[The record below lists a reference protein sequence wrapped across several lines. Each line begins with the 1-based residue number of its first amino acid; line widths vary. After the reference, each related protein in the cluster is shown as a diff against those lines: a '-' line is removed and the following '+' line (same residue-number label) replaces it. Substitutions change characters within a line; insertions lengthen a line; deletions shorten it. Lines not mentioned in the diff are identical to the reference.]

1 MHYSSKIFPAIM
13 PLLNKISYS
22 RDATVAAVR
31 DYYGFLVDMYLPKS
45 QVLQAP
51 DGGWPTI
58 TSDAWTGFGKSDEVF
73 ELLRHL
79 PYISSTNYEEADGAP
94 YRKFVDW
101 QSFTRVTDWRPVKML
116 TEIDADE
123 GDVPAHVVGLTLR
136 QRDVPSVIL
145 LDTEL
150 GLVYWPN
157 CPGPIKYNPERE
169 QVMDDR

>member
-1 MHYSSKIFPAIM
+1 M